1 MHAEFSRPQEPRIYE
16 GALHRVI
23 YGSGGSWVLGCKRLG
38 ASFLGAGAPEDRQ
51 DSYGPAGAT
60 CQPAAFMLLCFLIPT
75 EVGVS
80 SGTVP
85 LCLWGCRSANEALDD
100 RGETSQLA
108 GRVEATILWLTF

>member
-1 MHAEFSRPQEPRIYE
+1 MHAKFSQPQKPRIYE

-23 YGSGGSWVLGCKRLG
+23 YGSGGSQVLGCKRLG
-38 ASFLGAGAPEDRQ
+38 ASLLGAGASEDRQ
-51 DSYGPAGAT
+51 DSYSPAGTT

-80 SGTVP
+80 SGMVP
-85 LCLWGCRSANEALDD
+85 LCLWACRSANEDLDD

-108 GRVEATILWLTF
+108 GRVEATILWPAF